1 MKTKCTYANIDS
13 GFVNILFFIINRA
26 NSFHYIIQDV
36 VEKVTHR
43 KGCLL
48 GTTESLCTITI
59 PMEEDYFLVPFQGIS
74 VSFNIASSTV
84 VFSRICIFTSIPRY
98 SSSRKSGILILTQD
112 QQYLFKLLMGLE
124 HQLILHTLKS
134 FQQC

>member
-1 MKTKCTYANIDS
+1 MKTKCTYTNIDS
-13 GFVNILFFIINRA
+13 GFVNILSFIINRA

-36 VEKVTHR
+36 VGKVPYL
-43 KGCLL
+43 KSCCL

-59 PMEEDYFLVPFQGIS
+59 PMEEDYLLVSFQGIF
-74 VSFNIASSTV
+74 VSFNIAASTV

-98 SSSRKSGILILTQD
+98 SSGRKSGIFILTQD
-112 QQYLFKLLMGLE
+112 QQYLFKLLMGME
-124 HQLILHTLKS
+124 HQLILHALQS